1 MHMLFSF
8 VGLILHLL
16 TTPRLNN
23 RNYGFGAPLGYLQH
37 KTLGLVIFVGVTYG
51 QEMFALFR
59 KECPHRDDNGYTDS
73 TPSLLAI
80 FE

>member
-1 MHMLFSF
+1 MLFSF

-23 RNYGFGAPLGYLQH
+23 RNYGFGTPLGYLQH
-37 KTLGLVIFVGVTYG
+37 NTLGLVIFVGVTYG

-59 KECPHRDDNGYTDS
+59 KEKGEGQKGKRGRAKESH
-73 TPSLLAI
+73 LFIL
-80 FE
+80 